1 MGKSKKEH
9 ASAVRPGTPNEAAEA
24 YARLEAEI
32 EAVPEREIREVST
45 DVPMAVSLA
54 LGALPEIESLIAE
67 MGDVFKKPPIAEI
80 ERLRDRAMAL
90 LFAHIL
96 WAPRATKVI
105 EQELEE
111 ARVERE
117 QLLAAA
123 DAHVKFGHI
132 DARSVEAIREG
143 SGHLD
148 RANDLIALAAL
159 FWANWD
165 AIKNKT
171 MVTEEQLE
179 RASTLGTFLVAE
191 LGAKVLGL
199 GAAAQRAAL
208 GKRRHKAFTLFIED
222 YDEIRAAIQYVRR
235 KDGDADAFA
244 PSLYRRTRS
253 KTTAAES
260 GDEAGAGE
268 AAGAGESDS
277 GAA

>member
-1 MGKSKKEH
+1 MFARSLVRRIEWGLTRLLGPIDARPTNQGCAGSRGRSTMGKSKKEH

-54 LGALPEIESLIAE
+54 LGALPALESLIAE
-67 MGDVFKKPPIAEI
+67 MGDVFKNPPIAEI

-148 RANDLIALAAL
+148 RA
-159 FWANWD
+159 
-165 AIKNKT
+165 
-171 MVTEEQLE
+171 
-179 RASTLGTFLVAE
+179 
-191 LGAKVLGL
+191 
-199 GAAAQRAAL
+199 
-208 GKRRHKAFTLFIED
+208 
-222 YDEIRAAIQYVRR
+222 
-235 KDGDADAFA
+235 
-244 PSLYRRTRS
+244 
-253 KTTAAES
+253 
-260 GDEAGAGE
+260 
-268 AAGAGESDS
+268 
-277 GAA
+277 